1 MTMSEHIA
9 TEAVT
14 SKKKKKLPFFVVMV
28 IAISG
33 FMLARGVVAAPQNT
47 ITLNG
52 ATSLFGG
59 DDLAATACDSTITLR
74 RSASWNS
81 STYKFE
87 IASIGLSG
95 INQRYS
101 DNSTEGCGNQI
112 LNLTVNLGSGTPM
125 QASWTIPSSS
135 SDSTF
140 YFNTSNTNASGSQYA
155 DVLLTAFDA
164 YQSATNTYAILT
176 KR

>member
-1 MTMSEHIA
+1 MSEHLSSEEI
-9 TEAVT
+9 T
-14 SKKKKKLPFFVVMV
+14 SKKKKKLPFFVVMI

-47 ITLNG
+47 IVING
-52 ATSLFGG
+52 ATNLFGG

-74 RSASWNS
+74 RSAEWNN
-81 STYKFE
+81 STKKFE

-101 DNSTEGCGNQI
+101 DNSTEGCGNKI

-135 SDSTF
+135 SDSSF

-164 YQSATNTYAILT
+164 YQSGTNSYAILT
-176 KR
+176 K